1 MFNIHVKGEKDQ
13 YQFLILFLLQFFFFF
28 FFFFVFLEEKDIKV
42 EQNYIFTLVFNRV
55 G

>member
-28 FFFFVFLEEKDIKV
+28 FFFVFLEEKDIKV
-42 EQNYIFTLVFNRV
+42 EQNYIFTFVLNR
-55 G
+55 GG